1 MEKLCINC
9 KHRMLPV
16 ADGESLR
23 CSKSVKIE
31 RDYVNGGSKVVSNP
45 CYLSNI
51 DGKCQEFEEQ

>member
-1 MEKLCINC
+1 
-9 KHRMLPV
+9 MLPV